1 MHGINKFSVL
11 CIFTSFFLSGC
22 IGSLGVKPQNTEVE
36 FVRGV
41 VSKGSDGFVMTPC
54 YSQERRRLND
64 PRGLLAKRFIA
75 QPSHVDLPVYMEV
88 KAEQGI
94 DLVWRVDEVMIA
106 GGGSKMCHVNL
117 SNIRFRAQGINPLWL
132 ADILSYSVRV
142 QSYKTLQTLN
152 FPVDEYGAGQGVW
165 ESSLENTNGQSHT
178 LRLELREQSCTDV
191 LNIWYRWSANM
202 TLDGKSFQGCARQ
215 GDLTNRALL
224 GRYSNVLTDN
234 EAFVVMDLMPEN
246 SVSMLLDYRNGQSL
260 IVMQGT
266 WKWKSNDKLI
276 LHFTQQDGRKQESVL
291 LLKRARSGEFVQEG
305 FSAEFG
311 RAGIV
316 LKRSE

>member
-1 MHGINKFSVL
+1 MHGIKKFSVL
-11 CIFTSFFLSGC
+11 CIFTAFFLSGC
-22 IGSLGVKPQNTEVE
+22 IDSLGLKSKDTEVE

-41 VSKGSDGFVMTPC
+41 VSKDADGFVMTPC

-64 PRGLLAKRFIA
+64 FRGLLAKRFSA
-75 QPSHVDLPVYMEV
+75 QPSNVDLPVYMEV
-88 KAEQGI
+88 KAEQGV
-94 DLVWRVDEVMIA
+94 DLIWRVDDVMIA
-106 GGGSKMCHVNL
+106 GGGSKMCHVDL
-117 SNIRFRAQGINPLWL
+117 SAIRLRAQGVNPPWL
-132 ADILSYSVRV
+132 SDVLPDSVRV
-142 QSYKTLQTLN
+142 QSYETLQTLH
-152 FPVDEYGAGQGVW
+152 FPMDEYDGVQGVW
-165 ESSLENTNGQSHT
+165 ESSLENTNGQSHS
-178 LRLELREQSCTDV
+178 LRLEIRDQSCTDV

-202 TLDGKSFQGCARQ
+202 TLDGKAFPGCARQ

-234 EAFVVMDLMPEN
+234 EAFVVLDLLPER
-246 SVSMLLDYRNGQSL
+246 VASMLLDYRNGQAL
-260 IVMQGT
+260 IVMTGT
-266 WKWKSNDKLI
+266 WQWKSNDKLI

-311 RAGIV
+311 RSGIS